1 MAARFR
7 NEKFYRKL
15 SKKER
20 RQFRL
25 NCNND
30 PRDTFKDIM
39 QYDFLNVEQFIGGAF
54 LWDQTPQGYDY
65 WALVQIK
72 CKYK

>member
-7 NEKFYRKL
+7 NEKYYRKL

-25 NCNND
+25 NCEKWDKGRFKYILNSPLINNFD
-30 PRDTFKDIM
+30 DLISFGFPWS
-39 QYDFLNVEQFIGGAF
+39 QSLEDF
-54 LWDQTPQGYDY
+54 GY
-65 WALVQIK
+65 WLSISRRFN
-72 CKYK
+72 